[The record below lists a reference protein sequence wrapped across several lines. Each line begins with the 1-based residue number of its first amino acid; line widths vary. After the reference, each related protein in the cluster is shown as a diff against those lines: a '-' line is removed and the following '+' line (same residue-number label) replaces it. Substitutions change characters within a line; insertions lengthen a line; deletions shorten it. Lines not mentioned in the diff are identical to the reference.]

1 MLHDAIWMYA
11 AAVELAIAAGDSVQN
26 AMDYIPSINF
36 TGMLCNINQLLCT
49 YLSKQLHC
57 AILCTSSVM

>member
-26 AMDYIPSINF
+26 AMDYIPSMNF
-36 TGMLCNINQLLCT
+36 IGRLCNYT
-49 YLSKQLHC
+49 
-57 AILCTSSVM
+57 